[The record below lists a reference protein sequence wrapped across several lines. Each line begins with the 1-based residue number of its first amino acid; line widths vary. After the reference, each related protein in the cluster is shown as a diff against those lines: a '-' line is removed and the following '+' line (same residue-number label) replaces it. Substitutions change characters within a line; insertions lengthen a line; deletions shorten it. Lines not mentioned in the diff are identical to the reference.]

1 MICRGRHT
9 VTIYRL
15 GRDRSLDTDA
25 RAVLRCTAA
34 QVPAFTTSML
44 EAAVSP
50 EGTPCRQPFSPYAR
64 TSAPLAPAG
73 QSAALGAIGR
83 AAARRL
89 AGAVVATVPRRHARR
104 RLQNLLR
111 LSPS

>member
-50 EGTPCRQPFSPYAR
+50 EVAPQSRLLAMLYFKNNVIRRAAVTHRLDPRAPFPSLFLDGTLS
-64 TSAPLAPAG
+64 
-73 QSAALGAIGR
+73 GR
-83 AAARRL
+83 A
-89 AGAVVATVPRRHARR
+89 
-104 RLQNLLR
+104 
-111 LSPS
+111 